1 MRVSMNP
8 YISSISELPI
18 LFYMNDLDV
27 RKHCYV
33 RTAMCVIRLSQPLTD
48 TSPHT
53 LDADVRV
60 VVSASLRRM
69 VPTVLRDLGREEA
82 DLCLSAFLVHIPSLM
97 GDHAPIPQY
106 TLRLLCEA
114 IKASPHAIH
123 VVTTRSPS
131 ALTLLSSTLFQSFLS
146 FALRFLLSL
155 MP

>member
-1 MRVSMNP
+1 MWDNQSSALSSLPRVLGDSVFCRLHLP
-8 YISSISELPI
+8 HTPIKITPSSL
-18 LFYMNDLDV
+18 LQCN
-27 RKHCYV
+27 
-33 RTAMCVIRLSQPLTD
+33 LT
-48 TSPHT
+48 SICFSLT

-123 VVTTRSPS
+123 VVTTRYFSIPFHS
-131 ALTLLSSTLFQSFLS
+131 IS
-146 FALRFLLSL
+146 
-155 MP
+155 

>member
-1 MRVSMNP
+1 MTESYP
-8 YISSISELPI
+8 SHSDITPDCFSLI
-18 LFYMNDLDV
+18 LY
-27 RKHCYV
+27 
-33 RTAMCVIRLSQPLTD
+33 S
-48 TSPHT
+48 

-123 VVTTRSPS
+123 VVTTRSG
-131 ALTLLSSTLFQSFLS
+131 
-146 FALRFLLSL
+146 
-155 MP
+155 